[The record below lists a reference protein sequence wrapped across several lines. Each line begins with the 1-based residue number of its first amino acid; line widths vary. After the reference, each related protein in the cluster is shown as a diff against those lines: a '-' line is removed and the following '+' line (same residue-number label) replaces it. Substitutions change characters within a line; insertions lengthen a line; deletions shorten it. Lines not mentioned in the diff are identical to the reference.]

1 MYRYAISYDT
11 FWTTLEQSFFTS
23 LGRPGFWTGQ
33 TQVAPSKSV
42 SNSGHFCPRVCRAAR
57 RRRMT
62 MTAEEVR
69 YHGDFF
75 RSSDPARH
83 RLGGGGRH
91 PPSYG
96 RGEPSDASF
105 ERYFSTTAGRRGG
118 TFGVEPVGR
127 GSSEREVGTLKE
139 LSAQL
144 REVQVS
150 ARRHAP
156 DAKFTTT
163 PETSSKPRMARSCS
177 SRARD
182 CRFKTRAL
190 TPLPCAPQ
198 AKLTE
203 RDK

>member
-1 MYRYAISYDT
+1 
-11 FWTTLEQSFFTS
+11 
-23 LGRPGFWTGQ
+23 
-33 TQVAPSKSV
+33 
-42 SNSGHFCPRVCRAAR
+42 
-57 RRRMT
+57 

-127 GSSEREVGTLKE
+127 GSSEREVGTVKE

-150 ARRHAP
+150 ALTTCARREVH
-156 DAKFTTT
+156 DN

-182 CRFKTRAL
+182 LFKTRARCSKRFSL
-190 TPLPCAPQ
+190 ALH
-198 AKLTE
+198 
-203 RDK
+203 RRN